1 MEKILQHVSIVGML
15 VVCVVFML
23 PVAVKAQPPVPVT
36 IEEEY
41 SVQLSDLTV
50 TVSATGTIQPKRTV
64 DLFFST
70 SATVQEILVD
80 EGDVVRDGDTLAILD
95 AETFEASLREAE
107 IALQLQRLAFDAL
120 VAPPRA
126 EDVLAAEA
134 AVVAAEAQIPAART
148 GASQTDI
155 EIAQLQAEIARNQL
169 WQTQLNRDK
178 LLDLNPEFR
187 GGYSNQLSVESSVLQ
202 ASYGVAIAD
211 AAIETTRRT
220 GGGPGPIAAAESALI
235 QAQVSL
241 DRLLR
246 GPDDVQLLQLE
257 IQLDQAEA
265 ALESARVALD
275 RAKLVAPFNGVVAE
289 MNLEV
294 GELPA
299 QTSPAVVLLDAS
311 AYYVD
316 LLVDENDV
324 VNIQLG
330 QTVSF
335 RVDALPEASIT
346 GSIERLLITPTASTN
361 SEVVTYQARVRLNPS
376 TEPIRVGMST
386 TANITT
392 KDLQD
397 IIVVP
402 NRFIRIDRQTRQA
415 FVTIQNSSAQTEE
428 IAVELGERN
437 NEVSQI
443 VGGLEPGQRIVRLQN
458 ASEVLFGN
466 PN

>member
-1 MEKILQHVSIVGML
+1 MKQTLQRSFRVGLMILGVAFMMP
-15 VVCVVFML
+15 VV
-23 PVAVKAQPPVPVT
+23 ASAQPPVPVT

-41 SVQLSDLTV
+41 TAELTDLTV

-64 DLFFST
+64 DLFFNAS
-70 SATVQEILVD
+70 STVQEILVD
-80 EGDVVRDGDTLAILD
+80 EGDVVRNGDALAILE
-95 AETFEASLREAE
+95 AETLEASLREAE
-107 IALQLQRLAFDAL
+107 IALQLQRLAYDAL
-120 VAPPRA
+120 VAPPQA
-126 EDVLAAEA
+126 EDILAAEA
-134 AVVAAEAQIPAART
+134 AVAAAEAQIPAART
-148 GASQTDI
+148 GASQQDI
-155 EIAQLQAEIARNQL
+155 AIAELQSEIARNQL

-202 ASYGVAIAD
+202 ATYGVAIAD
-211 AAIETTRRT
+211 AAIETTLRT
-220 GGGPGPIAAAESALI
+220 GGGPGPIAAAEAALI

-275 RAKLVAPFNGVVAE
+275 RAKLYAPFDGVIAE

-294 GELPA
+294 GELPS
-299 QTSPAVVLLDAS
+299 QTQPAVVLLDAS

-316 LLVDENDV
+316 LLIDENDV

-335 RVDALPEASIT
+335 RVDALPEATII
-346 GSIERLLITPTASTN
+346 GSIERLLMTPTTSTT

-386 TANITT
+386 TAIITT

-415 FVTIQNSSAQTEE
+415 FVTIQNSNNQTEE

-443 VGGLEPGQRIVRLQN
+443 VSGLEQGQRIVRLQN
-458 ASEVLFGN
+458 TSEVLFGN